1 MIPLQKLEKLKHI
14 AIENHKNNFPQ
25 ASILYSLMLL
35 KHKKVSLFAK
45 EEERQ
50 YTFLPWYEKLRRDEP
65 ASADL
70 KISADMNILE
80 LYLFLQK
87 HEIKINTKM
96 ATAFYAGFLKRY
108 DNFLSPDCDGILFA
122 VLSELI
128 HLGAD
133 HQLCV
138 NELVRK
144 VSLSSVRLRSIVFK
158 KVLLRKN
165 ARLATAC
172 LCEEDFVSSGASWS
186 DVYNIAKELLD
197 LVHVQ
202 EVEITKSDEK
212 DKIIK
217 LSKEV

>member
-1 MIPLQKLEKLKHI
+1 MIPLQELEKSKHI
-14 AIENHKNNFPQ
+14 VIESHKNNFPQ
-25 ASILYSLMLL
+25 ASVLYSLMLL

-45 EEERQ
+45 EEEKQ
-50 YTFLPWYEKLRRDEP
+50 YAFLPWYEKLRRNEP

-80 LYLFLQK
+80 LYTFLQK
-87 HEIKINTKM
+87 HEIKINAKM
-96 ATAFYAGFLKRY
+96 ATALYAGFLKRY
-108 DNFLSPDCDGILFA
+108 DNFLSPDCNGMLFA

-128 HLGAD
+128 NLGAD

-138 NELVRK
+138 NELTRK
-144 VSLSSVRLRSIVFK
+144 VLLSSVRLKSIIFK
-158 KVLLRKN
+158 KVLLKKN
-165 ARLATAC
+165 ARLATVR
-172 LCEEDFVSSGASWS
+172 LCEEDFASSGATWS
-186 DVYNIAKELLD
+186 DVYDIAKELLN

-202 EVEITKSDEK
+202 EVEVTKSDEK